1 MQPEDKVRLQHM
13 LDEANEA
20 CKYAENIS
28 FDDFLKDGKTA
39 RAIIRSV
46 EVIGEAASKISD
58 ELRKEH
64 SEVPWQKIVGMRNRL
79 IHVYFDIDY
88 HTLWQTVKENL
99 PALIE
104 QINAIVLE

>member
-46 EVIGEAASKISD
+46 EVIGEAASKVSD
-58 ELRKEH
+58 ELRREH

-104 QINAIVLE
+104 QISSIVTE